1 MPLVA
6 PIGAS
11 LTTSLIG
18 AFTQLIIEEKQK
30 GRIKNLFGTYV
41 SPEVVHQM
49 IESEEEPQLGGRE
62 EIITAFFSDIQSFST
77 FSEYLTPERLVD
89 LMNEYL
95 TAMTDIVQEEGG
107 SLDKYIGDAMCAMFG
122 APLPMKD
129 HASRACI
136 ATQRMQ
142 LRQAELREKW
152 RAEGDTWPAI
162 LSLPCS
168 PVSGSIQV
176 RRSLVIWVH

>member
-1 MPLVA
+1 
-6 PIGAS
+6 
-11 LTTSLIG
+11 
-18 AFTQLIIEEKQK
+18 
-30 GRIKNLFGTYV
+30 
-41 SPEVVHQM
+41 
-49 IESEEEPQLGGRE
+49 
-62 EIITAFFSDIQSFST
+62 
-77 FSEYLTPERLVD
+77 
-89 LMNEYL
+89 MNEYL

-152 RAEGDTWPAI
+152 RAEGDTWPDI
-162 LSLPCS
+162 VFTMQSRIGLNT
-168 PVSGSIQV
+168 G
-176 RRSLVIWVH
+176 